1 MSSQKCVVTCIK
13 ASSTARLRLEILSD
27 GVSEHQILKTFL
39 VCVCVCVCGGGG
51 GYGVPN
57 GTKSHAQSSNH
68 FFNYTVMLFINRRPY
83 T

>member
-39 VCVCVCVCGGGG
+39 VCVCVCGGGG
-51 GYGVPN
+51 GGMGCQMGQKAMHNLAIIFLITLSCY
-57 GTKSHAQSSNH
+57 
-68 FFNYTVMLFINRRPY
+68 L
-83 T
+83 